1 VDSPPVAILVV
12 DDDPGVRGLLERLL
26 TTQGYSVSTAEDA
39 ESARKSLATT
49 PADLVLLDVGLPDTD
64 GLALSREIKD
74 NASMRHLPIVLM
86 SASMDPVG
94 IENLGRADAIL
105 PKPFKRT
112 ELLSWIR
119 VLLSASEAQSA
130 AARTE
135 AVLVSLA
142 VLVETRSMYGQE
154 HVWRVAD
161 VSRRLALAAGLS
173 DRDTVLVRRA
183 ALLHDIGLI
192 ATPEA
197 VLRKPGEL
205 TPDEWKHV
213 KGHSALGA
221 DLCMALVDG
230 PEVAAII
237 RSHHE
242 HWDGSGYPDGLAGD
256 AIPIGARIVALADAF
271 AAFTADRPYRMSL
284 SPVRALERLESEAGS
299 QWDSRLVRLLG
310 PIVSPDAPR
319 ATRDSIMLLL
329 PFVLAAL
336 PFCC

>member
-1 VDSPPVAILVV
+1 VDSPSATILVV
-12 DDDPGVRGLLERLL
+12 DDDPGIRGLLERLL
-26 TTQGYSVSTAEDA
+26 TAHGYVVATAEDA
-39 ESARKSLATT
+39 QSARRILASL

-64 GLALSREIKD
+64 GLALSQELKD

-94 IENLGRADAIL
+94 IENLSRADAIL

-119 VLLSASEAQSA
+119 VLLSASQAQSA

-173 DRDTVLVRRA
+173 ERDTVLIRRA

-192 ATPEA
+192 GVPEA

-205 TPDEWKHV
+205 TGEEWQHIKR
-213 KGHSALGA
+213 HSALGA
-221 DLCMALVDG
+221 DLCMALPDG
-230 PEVAAII
+230 DAVGAII
-237 RSHHE
+237 RAHHE
-242 HWDGSGYPDGLAGD
+242 HWDGSGYPDALAGE
-256 AIPIGARIVALADAF
+256 AIPVGARIVALSDAF
-271 AAFTADRPYRMSL
+271 AAYTADRPYRQSL
-284 SPVRALERLESEAGS
+284 SPVDALERLRGEAGS
-299 QWDSRLVRLLG
+299 RWDPKLVGLLG
-310 PIVSPDAPR
+310 PIVARHPSQPM
-319 ATRDSIMLLL
+319 SESLLSLL
-329 PFVLAAL
+329 PLVFVLIAS
-336 PFCC
+336 